1 MGWSQTQDSEEK
13 VNKLIYN
20 SKVHRCCSGKRFV
33 VSGVQVPNSQLHNF
47 FSHWISRV
55 YAQWKPALLTVFCST
70 VQWRLKPFYNSTTST
85 GKRRDD
91 RKQVSLLS
99 PSALSQ
105 TAGTQDKSHPSNT
118 QNTLTRTEEREGK
131 SNGRERVVVQHRR
144 TQGPWQL
151 WSFALSIHLI
161 DFFFLLRSKICFF
174 FLTSPLC
181 CSLIFCWTLHFFIEM
196 SKKHAKGSF
205 LCKMWVKFQKNY
217 THSSFKCEW

>member
-1 MGWSQTQDSEEK
+1 MTTKIGWSQTQDSKEK

-33 VSGVQVPNSQLHNF
+33 VSGVQVPNSQGAPQLLFSLNLKGLCTVETSFTNCFLFYCPMKTEAILH
-47 FSHWISRV
+47 
-55 YAQWKPALLTVFCST
+55 
-70 VQWRLKPFYNSTTST
+70 STTST
-85 GKRRDD
+85 GRRRDD

-105 TAGTQDKSHPSNT
+105 TAGAQDKSHPSNT

-131 SNGRERVVVQHRR
+131 SNERERVVVQHRR

-161 DFFFLLRSKICFF
+161 DFFSSSQIKNMFL
-174 FLTSPLC
+174 FLNFTTML
-181 CSLIFCWTLHFFIEM
+181 
-196 SKKHAKGSF
+196 
-205 LCKMWVKFQKNY
+205 
-217 THSSFKCEW
+217 

>member
-1 MGWSQTQDSEEK
+1 MWLVES
-13 VNKLIYN
+13 
-20 SKVHRCCSGKRFV
+20 RF
-33 VSGVQVPNSQLHNF
+33 QIARELHNF
-47 FSHWISRV
+47 FFHWISRV
-55 YAQWKPALLTVFCST
+55 YAQWKPASLTVFCST

-85 GKRRDD
+85 GRRRDD

-105 TAGTQDKSHPSNT
+105 TAGAQDKSHPSNT

-131 SNGRERVVVQHRR
+131 SNERERVVVQHRR

-161 DFFFLLRSKICFF
+161 DFFSSSQIKICFF

-181 CSLIFCWTLHFFIEM
+181 CSLIFCYFILIYWTLHFFIEM
-196 SKKHAKGSF
+196 SKK
-205 LCKMWVKFQKNY
+205 LRCKRQFSMQDVSDVSEELH
-217 THSSFKCEW
+217 T